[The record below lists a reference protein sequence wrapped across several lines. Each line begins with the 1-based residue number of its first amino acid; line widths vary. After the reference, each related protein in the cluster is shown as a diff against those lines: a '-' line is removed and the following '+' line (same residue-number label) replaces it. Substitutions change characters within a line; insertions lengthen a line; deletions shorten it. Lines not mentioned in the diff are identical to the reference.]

1 LFWLVDT
8 LCIPDCTCLQ
18 VEKHREDLLHKHA
31 REMERL
37 RDASVRLKEEY
48 EHKMELERLFFLFLP
63 HVCWL
68 PFMVRYALVVDID
81 LSNIHYMVGCVAP
94 W

>member
-48 EHKMELERLFFLFLP
+48 EHKMELERLFFSVFTSCLLATFYGQI
-63 HVCWL
+63 C
-68 PFMVRYALVVDID
+68 I
-81 LSNIHYMVGCVAP
+81 GCRH
-94 W
+94 